1 MYLTRESV
9 VIKLRIW
16 SKRLIPILP
25 TKQLKAMRYELG
37 DMIKQYPNIKHP
49 LVKFANN
56 YNSMVLY
63 DYFRETINELAYRNI
78 NMSSKYNEE
87 IMNIACEK
95 GDVKTYFE
103 NPSLGWTFSED
114 DDEYFKICYWNL
126 YEKHLRKIITDEEWK
141 PINDLY
147 WELDDKGYY

>member
-1 MYLTRESV
+1 M
-9 VIKLRIW
+9 RIW

-56 YNSMVLY
+56 YGIEYLGQYFLLVNQQCIERSINTSAKYDNSILEIVMNNTRFSDEIY
-63 DYFRETINELAYRNI
+63 WKDY
-78 NMSSKYNEE
+78 
-87 IMNIACEK
+87 
-95 GDVKTYFE
+95 
-103 NPSLGWTFSED
+103 TFKED
-114 DDEYFKICYWNL
+114 NDEYFKICYWNL
-126 YEKHLRKIITDEEWK
+126 YEKHLRKMITDEEWK

-147 WELDDKGYY
+147 WELNDKGYY